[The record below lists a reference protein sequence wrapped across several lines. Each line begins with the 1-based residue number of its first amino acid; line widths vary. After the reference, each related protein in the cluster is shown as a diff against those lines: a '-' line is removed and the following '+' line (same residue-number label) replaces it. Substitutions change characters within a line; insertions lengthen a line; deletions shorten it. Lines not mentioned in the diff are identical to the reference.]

1 MAMNFWEAQRRAR
14 SKTSLYLTLFVLL
27 TLAAASLVEMGM
39 RHFAYDSYNPP
50 LPVLGLIFVVITFM
64 MASFQ
69 YMQFRLHGGSYVAES
84 VGARR
89 IDPASATGKE
99 RMLLNIV
106 EEISVAS
113 SVPFPP
119 VYLLDTPQ
127 INAFA
132 AGLTREDAA
141 ITVTRG
147 TLAFLNRDELQG
159 VVAHEFGHIYNG
171 DMKISMRLAAMIMG
185 FFFVLYAAMRLLQF
199 SDLRSRDNGNK
210 GPNPIAVAALLFL
223 VAGVFTWLFGSILKA
238 AVSREREYL
247 ADACAVQFTRNPE
260 GIANALRKIASE
272 SESMASKM
280 PKSGLAF
287 SHLYFDSHT
296 GLSALFATHPPIEKR
311 IAAIED
317 REYIPDEWLKPQE
330 DTTNPKPN

>member
-14 SKTSLYLTLFVLL
+14 SKTSLYVTLFVLL
-27 TLAAASLVEMGM
+27 TMAAAAMVEIGM
-39 RHFAYDSYNPP
+39 RHFAYDSYDPP
-50 LPVLGLIFVVITFM
+50 LPVLGLIFGAITFM
-64 MASFQ
+64 TASFQ

-89 IDPASATGKE
+89 IDPVRATGKE

-106 EEISVAS
+106 EEIAIAS
-113 SVPFPP
+113 GVPFPP
-119 VYLLDTPQ
+119 VYILDTPQ

-147 TLAFLNRDELQG
+147 TLTLLSRDELQG
-159 VVAHEFGHIYNG
+159 VVAHEFGHVYNG
-171 DMKISMRLAAMIMG
+171 DMKISMRLAAMVMG

-199 SDLRSRDNGNK
+199 ADLRSRDSNNNK
-210 GPNPIAVAALLFL
+210 GPNPVAVAALLFL
-223 VAGVFTWLFGSILKA
+223 VAGAFTWLFGSLLKA

-247 ADACAVQFTRNPE
+247 ADACAVQFTRNPD

-272 SESMASKM
+272 SESMANKM
-280 PKSGLAF
+280 PKRGLAF
-287 SHLYFDSHT
+287 SHLYFDNHA
-296 GLSALFATHPPIEKR
+296 GLSALFATHPPIKKR
-311 IAAIED
+311 IAAIEG
-317 REYIPDEWLKPQE
+317 RTYIPDEWLKPA
-330 DTTNPKPN
+330 DDKVIDN